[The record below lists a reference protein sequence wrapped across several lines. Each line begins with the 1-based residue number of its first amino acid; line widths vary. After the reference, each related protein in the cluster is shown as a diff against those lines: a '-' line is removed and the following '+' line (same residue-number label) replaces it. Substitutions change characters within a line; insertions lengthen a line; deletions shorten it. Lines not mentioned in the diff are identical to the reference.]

1 MAKTKSGARTANLS
15 ECQVTPVN
23 GIPALRVRV
32 PIVVGIMAG
41 KPLPAVRVRVVEGG
55 DPLRRVVPVAVGLRD
70 PAGDEAAAV
79 GQGDGRVGEAR
90 HRHRREREPA
100 VRRGAECGFARF
112 LGVEKTGDFSFS
124 LFGGFGSH
132 FFSAFFLPA
141 LAFPGAECAPPSSP
155 KVMSASAT
163 GKILPA
169 QTRTELP

>member
-23 GIPALRVRV
+23 GISALRVRV

-41 KPLPAVRVRVVEGG
+41 EPLPAVRVRVVEGG

-100 VRRGAECGFARF
+100 VRRGAEGVRGAR
-112 LGVEKTGDFSFS
+112 
-124 LFGGFGSH
+124 
-132 FFSAFFLPA
+132 
-141 LAFPGAECAPPSSP
+141 GAERRVRLVAALEVVDLQPTLSRGGGEGRIQPVFS
-155 KVMSASAT
+155 
-163 GKILPA
+163 GWA
-169 QTRTELP
+169 Q